1 MLPRR
6 TGAVCSGEIEIVR
19 AVSRNS
25 ATFGRQ
31 WQETVGLLPVLV
43 GVKESVVLF
52 DVVVAQGGIA
62 QL

>member
-31 WQETVGLLPVLV
+31 WQETGPVPAHTRTLRRPTSGACRRQRV
-43 GVKESVVLF
+43 SCFV
-52 DVVVAQGGIA
+52 
-62 QL
+62 